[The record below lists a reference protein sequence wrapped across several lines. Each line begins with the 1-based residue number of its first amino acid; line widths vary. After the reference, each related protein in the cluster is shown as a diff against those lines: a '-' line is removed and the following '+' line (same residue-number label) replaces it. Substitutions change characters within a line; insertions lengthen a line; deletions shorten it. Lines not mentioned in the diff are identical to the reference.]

1 MEREKFIDPTEN
13 TTPLPS
19 DADAYAAADEQFELD
34 EDRARSLRHAPIIRR
49 DIPIIAEDMLSD
61 NEFHELMELRIMQSY
76 VDELDYNNADIP

>member
-1 MEREKFIDPTEN
+1 MNEN
-13 TTPLPS
+13 MTPLIS
-19 DADAYAAADEQFELD
+19 DADAYAAGDEQFEL
-34 EDRARSLRHAPIIRR
+34 EQERERTLRWGPIIRR